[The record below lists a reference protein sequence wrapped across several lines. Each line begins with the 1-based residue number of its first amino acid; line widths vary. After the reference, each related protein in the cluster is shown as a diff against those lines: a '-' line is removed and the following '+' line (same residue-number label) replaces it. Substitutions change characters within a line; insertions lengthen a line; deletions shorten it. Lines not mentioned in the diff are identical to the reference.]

1 MIFYKLR
8 ITFFR
13 IDNFTTNLITGKVT
27 LNLINSFDA
36 TVGDFQVSPTSFNLT
51 SDAQTVSS
59 SVTNSEDLS
68 YVSVDVGDGTGWIT
82 VVQTDGNLFYTLT
95 ENTGIKDRFVRVEAT
110 SKAAKSTISI
120 EIQQKKLR
128 LDASSNTITA
138 DSNEI
143 TADNNG

>member
-1 MIFYKLR
+1 MIFK
-8 ITFFR
+8 
-13 IDNFTTNLITGKVT
+13 
-27 LNLINSFDA
+27 
-36 TVGDFQVSPTSFNLT
+36 SPTSFNLT

-120 EIQQKKLR
+120 EIQQK
-128 LDASSNTITA
+128 N
-138 DSNEI
+138 
-143 TADNNG
+143 